1 VTGEEGAAAADSSA
15 IAADSALQQVPDPF
29 HRSGPMGP
37 LRAAER
43 NPLYHLFLTPTVE
56 GTGVLGPGAWRVEMS
71 TAYSNIFE
79 YNFSDTFEQRFDLE
93 RASTVLAI
101 STGLGAGL
109 EVGASIGVQHNWG
122 GFLDPAIQGIHDLFG
137 LPNADREKV
146 ANGEYGLY
154 LGARRGPVRAFVDL
168 PPGTG
173 LEAPRLWAA
182 WRLFGSEGSAGA
194 LTVRGRIKLP
204 AGDHR
209 ASSRRTDGSL
219 EVAARRSWGATHL
232 HVSGGVV
239 RFRLPVALEPIMRE
253 GAWFGSVALER
264 QLGDRVSL
272 LAQFFGGSRYA
283 AGFGF
288 AELDRYPLNLTVGAA
303 GRFGEGWSWHLGFT
317 EDVPPNSPSV
327 DFTVD
332 IGIARTWSP
341 G

>member
-1 VTGEEGAAAADSSA
+1 MAADSLGLP
-15 IAADSALQQVPDPF
+15 ADSILQQVADPF
-29 HRSGPMGP
+29 RRSGPLGP
-37 LRAAER
+37 LPVAER

-56 GTGVLGPGAWRVEMS
+56 GTAVLDAGAWRVEIA

-93 RASTVLAI
+93 RSSTVLAV
-101 STGLGAGL
+101 SRGLGTGL
-109 EVGASIGVQHNWG
+109 EVGASLGIQHNWG

-146 ANGEYGLY
+146 ANGQYGLY
-154 LGARRGPVRAFVDL
+154 LGARRGPVRAYVDL

-182 WRLFGSEGSAGA
+182 WRLLGDADSRGA
-194 LTVRGRIKLP
+194 LTVRGRVKLA

-219 EVAARRSWGATHL
+219 EVAARRSWGPTHVHL
-232 HVSGGVV
+232 SAGIV
-239 RFRLPVALEPIMRE
+239 RFRLPTALEAIMRD
-253 GAWFGSVALER
+253 GAWFGSVAVER
-264 QLGDRVSL
+264 QFGDRLSL
-272 LAQFFGGSRYA
+272 IGQFFGGSRYA

-288 AELDRYPLNLTVGAA
+288 AELDRYPVNLTFGAA
-303 GRFGEGWSWHLGFT
+303 GRMGRGWSWHLGFT

-332 IGIARTWSP
+332 LGLSRTWSP